1 MSLLNF
7 QSSASDP
14 GTNGNGNS
22 PVPQPL
28 NRGPVRLVLA
38 TPDPVLMQ
46 ALQTTGN
53 LMTDRLTIVSLVPTA
68 SLLEATLK
76 TNTPEAVI
84 IDAEFAREMKEQ
96 DFFNVLAK
104 LGQTVAIVVFPPV
117 SNPAALQNHL
127 SQFAAVRGSYPKPT
141 DPHALLTEV
150 VRQTL
155 SERVRTEETSP
166 LLASTQPGYASRT
179 VSRGGQLNICCIA
192 FKKGGVGKTTLAVN
206 LWYWFNMNI
215 GPSLLVGFDTP
226 DDCGS
231 QLHMQPQPNMLSYFA
246 NPTFEGLRAST
257 QKFQGQY
264 DVILSP
270 GDDHAA
276 QAEIQNARKGGV
288 VIGSQIIREMLVEA
302 ATANPGYHAIIM
314 DVPPSY
320 DAYAIR
326 PMAFANRLLV
336 VMEPDLQCML
346 KAVDGIQKFAQRA
359 NEPIDRTKVMVVVN
373 KWTDV
378 TRYQIKDI
386 EEGFRQG
393 LEGWCPPIIAKIP
406 YDENVR
412 EWQVDGVIPSTKKG
426 DFSEAIDALGTYFT
440 GQTATV
446 SQKRGFGLRLPS
458 FKIG

>member
-7 QSSASDP
+7 QPPTSES
-14 GTNGNGNS
+14 GTNGNTL
-22 PVPQPL
+22 QPA
-28 NRGPVRLVLA
+28 NRGPVRLVIA
-38 TPDPVLMQ
+38 TPDATLMQ
-46 ALQTTGN
+46 ALQTTGG
-53 LMTDRLTIVSLVPTA
+53 LMTDRVTITSLVPTA
-68 SLLEATLK
+68 SLLDATLK
-76 TNTPEAVI
+76 TNAPEALI

-117 SNPAALQNHL
+117 ANPAALQNHL
-127 SQFAAVRGSYPKPT
+127 SQFSAVRGSYPKPT

-150 VRQTL
+150 VRQTM

-166 LLASTQPGYASRT
+166 LLASTQPGYASRV

-206 LWYWFNMNI
+206 LWYWFNTNI
-215 GPSLLVGFDTP
+215 GPSLLLGFDTP
-226 DDCGS
+226 DDCGT
-231 QLHMQPQPNMLSYFA
+231 QLHLPPQPNMLSYFA

-276 QAEIQNARKGGV
+276 QSEIQNARKGGM

-302 ATANPGYHAIIM
+302 ATSNPGYHALVM
-314 DVPPSY
+314 DCPPTY
-320 DAYAIR
+320 DAFAVR
-326 PMAFANRLLV
+326 PMSFANRLLV
-336 VMEPDLQCML
+336 VIEPDLQCIL
-346 KAVDGIQKFAQRA
+346 KAVDGIVKFAQRA
-359 NEPIDRTKVMVVVN
+359 NEPIDRTKVAVVLN
-373 KWTDV
+373 KWTEV
-378 TRYQIKDI
+378 TRLQIRDI
-386 EEGFRQG
+386 EENFRQG

-412 EWQVDGVIPSTKKG
+412 EWQVDGVIPATKKG
-426 DFSEAIDALGTYFT
+426 EFADAIDALGTYFT
-440 GQTATV
+440 GQTTSV
-446 SQKRGFGLRLPS
+446 SQKRGFSLRLPS